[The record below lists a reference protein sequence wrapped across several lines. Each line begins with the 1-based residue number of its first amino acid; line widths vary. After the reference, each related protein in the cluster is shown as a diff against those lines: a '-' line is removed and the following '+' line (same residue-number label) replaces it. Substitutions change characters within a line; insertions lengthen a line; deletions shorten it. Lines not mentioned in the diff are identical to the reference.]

1 MALNSLRDRDRGS
14 STPDAHSNTQGSTR
28 RDFLKILGLGALAAT
43 TKTDTGIELF
53 QQEQTRQRSLHAR
66 ARHFPRLQTPE
77 VASEQ
82 VVIMPGVPT
91 FSQLREMRVFNH
103 RSTFAPPNERAEPT
117 GINWVTGREYDSVEY
132 AITASSESLTDI
144 GVRLAE
150 NPRTSPLLQQT
161 EVRILCPASG
171 VLLSP
176 LEIAFQ
182 MAEKSSVTQRF
193 HFTYTEIES
202 DAYRAIDSYIRRMI
216 WACNNTVDFRMSEE
230 HHPELG
236 LTSKKKSMQFTYIT
250 ATGRRVTI
258 AVDFELQM
266 SSDHYFRAASAAQ
279 ADIVLFHDVDRT
291 SHVGDF
297 PQTKSAGDVYTLLT
311 DTPSSGFSDK
321 PHFCIISQ
329 EQCSWHH
336 NAPSYATEGVGRVV
350 ETVQGKPFGCGQNHL
365 DHDNILAHPHLENAT
380 AHVVELDTE
389 LIAYLHSHE
398 NDEFLR
404 IYTLLLTPDA
414 LSQAM
419 MDDQDGNLRVMLRNF
434 VTKIGRIR
442 DARIKGI
449 IRRVARQG
457 IDHVGNDRP
466 RRAFFQAVMQA
477 TQ

>member
-1 MALNSLRDRDRGS
+1 MGLNSLNDRNRASDL
-14 STPDAHSNTQGSTR
+14 PDSRSNGQDSTR

-43 TKTDTGIELF
+43 TKTDYGRAIF
-53 QQEQTRQRSLHAR
+53 QEEQARQHSLHAR
-66 ARHFPRLQTPE
+66 PMHLPRLQTPE

-82 VVIMPGVPT
+82 IEIMPGVPT
-91 FSQLREMRVFNH
+91 FSRLREMRIFNH
-103 RSTFAPPNERAEPT
+103 RSTFAPPNERPEPT

-150 NPRTSPLLQQT
+150 NPRTSPLLQQA
-161 EVRILCPASG
+161 EVSILCPASG

-202 DAYRAIDSYIRRMI
+202 DAYRAIDSYTRRMI
-216 WACNNTVDFRMSEE
+216 WACNNTADFRMSEE
-230 HHPELG
+230 NHPELG
-236 LTSKKKSMQFTYIT
+236 SSSKKKSMQFTYIT
-250 ATGRRVTI
+250 ATSRRVTI

-266 SSDHYFRAASAAQ
+266 SGEHYFRAASAAQ
-279 ADIVLFHDVDRT
+279 ADIVLFHDIDRT

-311 DTPSSGFSDK
+311 DTPSSGFGDK

-329 EQCSWHH
+329 EHCGWHH
-336 NAPSYATEGVGRVV
+336 NAPSYATEGIGTVV

-389 LIAYLHSHE
+389 LITYLRAHG

-419 MDDQDGNLRVMLRNF
+419 MDDQDGNLRIMLRNF
-434 VTKIGRIR
+434 VTKVSRIR

-457 IDHVGNDRP
+457 IDHVADDRP

-477 TQ
+477 SQ

>member
-1 MALNSLRDRDRGS
+1 MALNSLNDRHRLPG
-14 STPDAHSNTQGSTR
+14 TPDASRQDQGRTR
-28 RDFLKILGLGALAAT
+28 RDFLKILGLGALAAAA
-43 TKTDTGIELF
+43 KTDTGREHF
-53 QQEQTRQRSLHAR
+53 QQEQARQRSLHAR
-66 ARHFPRLQTPE
+66 APHLPRLEKAE

-82 VVIMPGVPT
+82 IVIMPGVPT
-91 FSQLREMRVFNH
+91 FSRLRDMRVFNH
-103 RSTFAPPNERAEPT
+103 RSTFAPPSQTPEPA

-132 AITASSESLTDI
+132 AITASSESLTEI

-150 NPRTSPLLQQT
+150 NPRTSPLLQQL

-182 MAEKSSVTQRF
+182 MAEKSAVTERF
-193 HFTYTEIES
+193 HFTYTEVES
-202 DAYRAIDSYIRRMI
+202 ETYRAIDSYIRRMM
-216 WACNNTVDFRMSEE
+216 WACNNTSDFHMSEE
-230 HHPELG
+230 NHPELG
-236 LTSKKKSMQFTYIT
+236 STSKKKSMQFTYIT
-250 ATGRRVTI
+250 ASGRRVTI

-266 SSDHYFRAASAAQ
+266 SGDHYFRAESAAQ

-311 DTPSSGFSDK
+311 DTPRAGFGDK
-321 PHFCIISQ
+321 AHFCIISQ
-329 EQCSWHH
+329 EHCGWHH
-336 NAPSYATEGVGRVV
+336 NAPSYAAEGVGTVV

-365 DHDNILAHPHLENAT
+365 DNDNILAHPHLEDAT
-380 AHVVELDTE
+380 AHIVELDTE
-389 LIAYLHSHE
+389 LITYLHSHG

-404 IYTLLLTPDA
+404 VYTLLLTPDA
-414 LSQAM
+414 LSQGM
-419 MDDQDGNLRVMLRNF
+419 LDDQEGHLRVMLRNF
-434 VTKIGRIR
+434 VTKVSRIR

-477 TQ
+477 AQ